1 MMRRA
6 FTSVL
11 AFGLVLSAGAYPAIS
26 SGPVVLNQWNK
37 NMTAALAK
45 AKELNRPAMV
55 AVVDSVSCSY
65 CKKWDAAIL
74 SMPEWPAFIAAN
86 PMVLIWVDRA
96 TLSTSE
102 WVANTALYRSPPNTG
117 GISFPTIGIHHPSG
131 ALADKF
137 LARDALGKNPGF
149 YTRVGNTT
157 RLYPYNPPAPTPGT
171 IGFSSASATVREDG
185 VSYSLAVVRT
195 GGSSDA
201 QTFSYAT
208 SDGTAVAGVNYTAKS
223 GTLTWGAG
231 DAGTKTITVP
241 LVNDGQ
247 WTAPS
252 NRTFTVTLAK
262 TSGTAATGVLTA
274 TVTITEVTPL
284 TQGVVGFASATD
296 AVPEGLAY
304 TGSVERTAGTIG
316 ATTGTLSVVEGGYT
330 LDVGSVVWTNGEEG
344 AKAFVVT
351 GPPPAPWYDPHAF
364 HVTVAVTGS
373 AQPGSV
379 TNLTVSVRDS
389 LVTQTFEEY
398 LAAHTGDAAYAP
410 LTQAQGVWFYNDG
423 DGALRSE
430 PLGAGATAALSWTA
444 PGAGRLTFK
453 ARYQTPP
460 TVVPAFYEFKATV
473 GGETNAIG
481 PVEATYSVLVNAGE
495 VVRWTAESDLAGFY
509 GLVRDLVWEPLS
521 PVSGTGYSPAN
532 AQKFQ
537 VDDVRADAGL
547 VDLLWQ
553 GPGTNPADTQYRIYA
568 GPSAGA
574 LALVN
579 TAVSPTSGVNAVDLG
594 IVTTAEAQGWVY
606 WRVDTVLTGATARV
620 VSRTGP
626 VWNFAVIDLPE
637 FVAPTPNAGGVVNAF
652 LDAGAWIQV
661 RAESATTVTYSAT
674 GLPTGLSINAGSGL
688 ITGEPLLA
696 GSYPV
701 AVTARNSEGPVT
713 VVFIIRVQAL
723 PSQSAVG
730 TFSGFFHQGAERA
743 VRGTLDLTATS
754 GGGLTARAVMNGV
767 TYTLRGVWMTGTP
780 DGTFTAQLQH
790 RVAGALN
797 IQVDARGIMTGSF
810 NGSSLLGRRLE
821 LARSAE
827 FFGYYTSVLDVQAAT
842 PYSPSINN
850 IPQGSGYVT
859 FTVNGRSAVK
869 YSGVLADGTTISGA
883 AKLAVYTG
891 AELASLGYTGVAA
904 GRTYAC
910 FPVYKALYMRRG
922 LVAGQVWIDG
932 SNAAVPGDNRV
943 FITGSS
949 WIYPGRSP
957 ALTGDGFRA
966 SFDDF
971 AFTEVGA
978 YYMRPTNLALSFAGG
993 QFQVAPG
1000 AVAVMA
1006 SGTSI
1011 ALPAGN
1017 ALRASLRA
1025 SSSTGL
1031 FSGTFYLPPPVVG
1044 RSASRVTYKGA
1055 LVPQLG
1061 QGGGYYLESDETAI
1075 GYGLKRSRAVVISR

>member
-6 FTSVL
+6 FTSLL
-11 AFGLVLSAGAYPAIS
+11 AFGLVLSAAAYPAVS

-37 NMTAALAK
+37 NLTAALAK
-45 AKELNRPAMV
+45 ARELNRPAMV
-55 AVVDSVSCSY
+55 AVVDSSSCSY

-74 SMPEWPAFIAAN
+74 SMPEWPAFLAAN

-102 WVANTALYRSPPNTG
+102 WVANTAAYRSPPNTG
-117 GISFPTIGIHHPSG
+117 GISFPTVGIHHPNG
-131 ALADKF
+131 AMGDKF

-171 IGFSSASATVREDG
+171 IGFSAGTATRREDAG
-185 VSYSLAVVRT
+185 SVSIAVVRT

-201 QTFSYAT
+201 QTFSYAI
-208 SDGTAVAGVNYTAKS
+208 SDGTAVAGVNYTATMS
-223 GTLTWGAG
+223 GNLMWGAG
-231 DAGTKTITVP
+231 DANPKYIAVTLI
-241 LVNDGQ
+241 NDGQ

-262 TSGTAATGVLTA
+262 TSGTAATGLLST

-284 TQGVVGFASATD
+284 TQGVVGFASATA
-296 AVPEGLAY
+296 AVSEGQAY
-304 TGSVERTAGTIG
+304 TGSVARTAGTVG
-316 ATTGTLSVVEGGYT
+316 ATTGTLSIVEAGYT
-330 LDVGSVVWTNGEEG
+330 LDVGPVVWTNGEAG
-344 AKAFVVT
+344 PKAFVVSGIAQT
-351 GPPPAPWYDPHAF
+351 PGYDPRAI
-364 HVTVAVTGS
+364 HVTVEVTGS
-373 AQPGSV
+373 AQPGL

-410 LTQAQGVWFYNDG
+410 LTQAQGVWFYNGG

-430 PLGAGATAALSWTA
+430 PLGGGATAALSWTA

-453 ARYQTPP
+453 ARYDAP
-460 TVVPAFYEFKATV
+460 TTVAPVSYEFQFTA
-473 GGETNAIG
+473 GGETNDIG

-495 VVRWTAESDLAGFY
+495 VVRWIAESDLTGFY
-509 GLVRDLVWEPLS
+509 GLVKDLVWEPLS
-521 PVSGTGYSPAN
+521 PVSGAGYSPSN

-537 VDDVRADAGL
+537 VDAVRADAGL

-574 LALVN
+574 LALVD
-579 TAVSPTSGVNAVDLG
+579 TVASPTGGVNAVDLG

-637 FVAPTPNAGGVVNAF
+637 FVAPTPSAGATVNAF
-652 LDAGAWIQV
+652 LDAGAWIQI
-661 RAESATTVTYSAT
+661 RAESATTVTYSAA
-674 GLPTGLSINAGSGL
+674 GLPAGLSINAGSGL

-730 TFSGFFHQGAERA
+730 IFNGFFHQGAERA
-743 VRGTLDLTATS
+743 VRGTLDLTTTS
-754 GGGLTARAVMNGV
+754 GGGLTARAVMNGI

-780 DGTFTAQLQH
+780 DGTFMAQLQH
-790 RVAGALN
+790 RVAGALT

-827 FFGYYTSVLDVQAAT
+827 FIGYYTSVLDVQEAT

-869 YSGVLADGTTISGA
+869 YSGMLADGTTISGSSE
-883 AKLAVYTG
+883 LAVYTG
-891 AELASLGYTGVAA
+891 AELASLGYTGVVA

-932 SNAAVPGDNRV
+932 SNVAVPADNRV

-957 ALTGDGFRA
+957 ALTGDGFAA
-966 SFDDF
+966 SFDDV
-971 AFTEVGA
+971 AFTEIGA

-1031 FSGTFYLPPPVVG
+1031 FSGTFYLPSPVVG

-1055 LVPQLG
+1055 LVPLLS
-1061 QGGGYYLESDETAI
+1061 QGGGYYLESDGTAI